1 MLNNKNQTKKY
12 LIVNNFS
19 KFLFLIIVA
28 LYVFNSFKLNYYEVL
43 FIDERLIID
52 DIYNVW
58 LIDDVY
64 NNFQNVENKILKNIL
79 VVLYEISYGGD
90 LRYGR
95 LWSNFFIIFSGPLSL
110 LNDVFL
116 ITFTRVL
123 NILLFVLSISIFSK
137 TYINKKYHWIF
148 MLSCLSIP
156 GLEFLIRI
164 PKPEFLS
171 MFLVSIGFYLLKKG
185 KNFLSLFLF
194 GLATFVK
201 INFILLYAIIFL
213 FMLWNSANKIK
224 LIYKS
229 ILISFGALIFV
240 NPILIIPPLK
250 ILQATMPNFYLEY
263 FKWISSEG
271 FKGQNK
277 LFSVDYFIGWTKT
290 LALFYK
296 APHSLN
302 LLPTILLLL
311 LIVFLFQYSLKNQ
324 EYLSTVFLSIS
335 TLYLI
340 FYFLFIE
347 RQFDFYLTLP
357 FLILLVSL
365 FMNIDYLSKQKK

>member
-1 MLNNKNQTKKY
+1 
-12 LIVNNFS
+12 
-19 KFLFLIIVA
+19 
-28 LYVFNSFKLNYYEVL
+28 
-43 FIDERLIID
+43 
-52 DIYNVW
+52 
-58 LIDDVY
+58 
-64 NNFQNVENKILKNIL
+64 
-79 VVLYEISYGGD
+79 
-90 LRYGR
+90 
-95 LWSNFFIIFSGPLSL
+95 
-110 LNDVFL
+110 
-116 ITFTRVL
+116 
-123 NILLFVLSISIFSK
+123 
-137 TYINKKYHWIF
+137 
-148 MLSCLSIP
+148 
-156 GLEFLIRI
+156 
-164 PKPEFLS
+164 
-171 MFLVSIGFYLLKKG
+171 
-185 KNFLSLFLF
+185 
-194 GLATFVK
+194 
-201 INFILLYAIIFL
+201 
-213 FMLWNSANKIK
+213 MLWNSANKIK